1 MSWQLIFLSAFVVL
15 IGSILLK
22 RRRAALIAHQ
32 QQEPA
37 GGTGRARA
45 TGPVA
50 QTSDTGGSFRNSKA
64 APVPAKSTP
73 LPVVESV
80 SVVLRRQVPVRWE
93 EPARSWIGGL
103 PMMPEPVEWPLG
115 PTTDY
120 PARGPTPLHFVAQI
134 ACADLPP
141 DLWGGLGPREG
152 WLLLFLNGQDWDVT
166 ENSAAVRVL
175 HIAELGPE
183 RAPPPGIHPVHD
195 EVYTGPDYGF
205 VRTQEDIPTVWR
217 RWPVDLVT
225 IPNRGIEG
233 AQTPAII
240 PQNFASI
247 LYDGAPVQDE
257 GRVEPPWKAPF
268 TWRGALY
275 VVDSIARVLAKEH
288 TLRLGNIRE
297 KLSAPGWIADA
308 INRTDAQL
316 ARWLASPALQPT
328 AENASSEVKARLET
342 ARPIILD
349 KIEKLRAA
357 RQLLADSADAATL
370 LARMEQTHGD
380 YAAWRDSAKQRVAAL
395 RERIV
400 AHDLDTPIAAEDWDA
415 LRAVLEDDRQ
425 PYWWPLDNTGDG
437 LLPERIDQ
445 SLLDYARDGLHAA
458 QVQLAADYYVSRELR
473 DLVPDELVAFMEPR
487 WRALYSNRPHR
498 MGGLHDGI
506 QSEAREGPT
515 RKVLLFQIAT
525 DDAMH
530 WVWGD
535 AGAYY
540 IFIDTDRLAAG
551 DFGKLDATF
560 ENH

>member
-1 MSWQLIFLSAFVVL
+1 M
-15 IGSILLK
+15 
-22 RRRAALIAHQ
+22 
-32 QQEPA
+32 
-37 GGTGRARA
+37 
-45 TGPVA
+45 
-50 QTSDTGGSFRNSKA
+50 
-64 APVPAKSTP
+64 
-73 LPVVESV
+73 
-80 SVVLRRQVPVRWE
+80 LRRQVPVRWE

-103 PMMPEPVEWPLG
+103 PRMPEAVEWPLG

-152 WLLLFLNGQDWDVT
+152 WLLLFLNGQDWDVM

-205 VRTQEDIPTVWR
+205 VRTQKDIPTVWR

-225 IPNRGIEG
+225 IPNRVIEG
-233 AQTPAII
+233 AQTLAII

-316 ARWLASPALQPT
+316 ARGLASAALQPT

-370 LARMEQTHGD
+370 LARMEQTHRD

-445 SLLDYARDGLHAA
+445 SLLGYARDGLHAA

-473 DLVPDELVAFMEPR
+473 DLVPDELVAFMAPR

-551 DFGKLDATF
+551 DFSKLDATF

>member
-1 MSWQLIFLSAFVVL
+1 MSWQLILLSAFVVL

-22 RRRAALIAHQ
+22 RRRAALAHQ

-37 GGTGRARA
+37 GGTGRGRA

-50 QTSDTGGSFRNSKA
+50 QTSDTGESFRNSKA

-73 LPVVESV
+73 LPVVEFV

-103 PMMPEPVEWPLG
+103 PRMPESVEWPLG

-152 WLLLFLNGQDWDVT
+152 WLLLFLNGQDWDVM

-225 IPNRGIEG
+225 IPNRVIEG

-288 TLRLGNIRE
+288 TLRLDNVRA

-370 LARMEQTHGD
+370 LARMEQTHRD

-473 DLVPDELVAFMEPR
+473 DLVPDELVAFMAPR

-551 DFGKLDATF
+551 DFSKLDATF